1 MGCMT
6 TLLWSCLILIIV
18 AVSVLAGLVCRYA
31 WQLRTQENATKRLF
45 QANLAV
51 GDYRHAVDSLTR
63 LWKTEQPQAILFIL
77 FPEDCEFLLGVPVHR
92 RGLSPTWIPVILE
105 FARDL
110 NITVLYTQ
118 SVLTLSTTG
127 DWFLKD
133 KGVLIKEMGVVAEG
147 HGERLLI
154 LGIDT
159 ERRTW
164 CHFAGS
170 GIPN

>member
-1 MGCMT
+1 M
-6 TLLWSCLILIIV
+6 LWSCLILII
-18 AVSVLAGLVCRYA
+18 AAGTVLAVWCCRYA

-63 LWKTEQPQAILFIL
+63 LWKTEQPKAILFIL
-77 FPEDCEFLLGVPVHR
+77 FPEDCEFLLGVSVHR
-92 RGLSPTWIPVILE
+92 RTLSPTWIPAILE

-110 NITVLYTQ
+110 NITVLYTRA
-118 SVLTLSTTG
+118 VLTLPTPG

-133 KGVLIKEMGVVAEG
+133 GGVLIKEMGVLTER
-147 HGERLLI
+147 HGEQLLI

-159 ERRTW
+159 ERITW